1 MGLNLSSVPATI
13 HISSDPNG
21 ARPRGSI
28 GLVQTH
34 YYTFAYPPEEMVLES
49 GEKLGPI
56 TLAYETYGQPN
67 ADRSNAILILHAL
80 SGDAHVAGY
89 NTPEDRKPG
98 WWDEAV
104 GPGKMFDTDRY
115 WVICSNVIGG
125 CKGST
130 GPSSIDP
137 RTGKPY
143 GLRFPVVTIGDMV
156 NAQRHLIDHL
166 GIDRL
171 LAVVGGSMGGMQAL
185 QWAVAYPQRVRACL
199 PLASTARLS
208 PQTIALNEVGRQ
220 AIYRDPFWNHGD
232 YYDGPRPDSGLA
244 LARMIGHITYLSD
257 KSMHRKFGRRL
268 RNREKYGYDFSVEF
282 EVESYLQYHGENFIR
297 RFDANSYLYIT
308 KAMDYFDLANG
319 NGSLL
324 TAFQAVTDVR
334 FLVVSFTSDWLY
346 PSYQSREIVSALK
359 GVGADVTY
367 CDVDSDY
374 GHDAF
379 LLEVDTLTGLIG
391 DFLARI
397 CREEGIAAPER
408 ALT

>member
-1 MGLNLSSVPATI
+1 MGLNLSSVPATANV
-13 HISSDPNG
+13 SPDPNG

-56 TLAYETYGQPN
+56 TLAYETYGRPN

-143 GLRFPVVTIGDMV
+143 GLRFPVITVGDMV

-166 GIDRL
+166 RIDRL

-324 TAFQAVTDVR
+324 TAFQAATDVR

-397 CREEGIAAPER
+397 CREEGIAAP
-408 ALT
+408 APMLA